1 MYYIIFI
8 IIFIMKEKKEIVD
21 QLNSNCVAF
30 RVRDIVMLE
39 SGSRYSFYDVSKMA
53 IIQYLLMNL
62 NGTEKLCSK
71 LNSL

>member
-1 MYYIIFI
+1 
-8 IIFIMKEKKEIVD
+8 MKEKKEIVD

-30 RVRDIVMLE
+30 RVRDIVMLK
-39 SGSRYSFYDVSKMA
+39 SGPSDSFYDVSKMA